1 MASLALQ
8 NSMDTKALPDATDLR
23 RVLVDILYHGQF
35 GALLI
40 LGIDPL
46 NQTNKC
52 DVTEVWKE
60 LNSMADVI
68 PALDGFRIAEDKVAV
83 LFDADDARVH
93 EIPSSLP
100 AVIAEQTRL
109 RISCGGIKISN
120 EDYGLHPQMSEM
132 IFSTAQCVLARA
144 QEHASTQ
151 VVWLTEKSAEDTLNL
166 TDISLNFFREI
177 ARINAAQ
184 VQRMTLESRTDFLT
198 GLHNRRGFE
207 AVFTRMVQ
215 RSNRNGNPLALYYID
230 SDSLKA
236 INDSKGHDAG
246 DRFIVDLAQVLND
259 MLRGSDLLSRWAG
272 DEFAAVVEN
281 TSRARAYAIARRL
294 NRAVDDRTEG
304 TISIGVFHGVPK
316 SEEDAL
322 RKADDALYRVKN
334 RGKNDIEL
342 TDPV

>member
-1 MASLALQ
+1 MASPALQ
-8 NSMDTKALPDATDLR
+8 NGMDTKALPGATDLKR
-23 RVLVDILYHGQF
+23 ALVDILYRRQF

-40 LGIDPL
+40 FSIDPFNRASGDNIGQAL
-46 NQTNKC
+46 K
-52 DVTEVWKE
+52 V
-60 LNSMADVI
+60 LNSIVI
-68 PALDGFRIAEDKVAV
+68 PTPESFHITDDKIAV
-83 LFDADDARVH
+83 LFDADEARVR

-100 AVIAEQTRL
+100 AVIAEQTGHRV
-109 RISCGGIKISN
+109 SCGGVKISS

-144 QEHASTQ
+144 QQHALPH
-151 VVWLTEKSAEDTLNL
+151 VVWLTEKSAEDILYL
-166 TDISLNFFREI
+166 TDISLNFFRKI
-177 ARINAAQ
+177 ARINATR

-198 GLHNRRGFE
+198 GLYNRRGFE
-207 AVFTRMVQ
+207 AVFTRMV
-215 RSNRNGNPLALYYID
+215 RRANRNGNPLALYYID

-259 MLRGSDLLSRWAG
+259 MLRASDLLSRWAG

-294 NRAVDDRTEG
+294 NRAVDERTEG
-304 TISIGVFHGVPK
+304 TISIGVYHGVPK
-316 SEEDAL
+316 SMEDAF
-322 RKADDALYRVKN
+322 RQADTALYRVKN

-342 TDPV
+342 ADPV

>member
-1 MASLALQ
+1 MASPALQ
-8 NSMDTKALPDATDLR
+8 DSMDTKALPDATDLKR
-23 RVLVDILYHGQF
+23 ALVDILYRRQF
-35 GALLI
+35 GAFLI
-40 LGIDPL
+40 LGIDPPNRTPGDNMGQAL
-46 NQTNKC
+46 K
-52 DVTEVWKE
+52 V
-60 LNSMADVI
+60 LNSTVI
-68 PALDGFRIAEDKVAV
+68 PAPESFRIAKNKIAV

-93 EIPSSLP
+93 KILSSLP
-100 AVIAEQTRL
+100 AVIADQTGL
-109 RISCGGIKISN
+109 RVFCGGVKISS

-144 QEHASTQ
+144 QQHASPH
-151 VVWLTEKSAEDTLNL
+151 VVWLTEKASEDILYL

-177 ARINAAQ
+177 ARINATR

-198 GLHNRRGFE
+198 GLYNRRGFE
-207 AVFTRMVQ
+207 AVFTRMVR

-259 MLRGSDLLSRWAG
+259 MLRASDLLSRWAG

-281 TSRARAYAIARRL
+281 TPRARAYAIARRL
-294 NRAVDDRTEG
+294 NRAVNERTEG
-304 TISIGVFHGVPK
+304 TISIGVYHGVPK
-316 SEEDAL
+316 SMEDAF
-322 RKADDALYRVKN
+322 RQADAALYRVKN

-342 TDPV
+342 ADPV

>member
-8 NSMDTKALPDATDLR
+8 NSMDTKALPDASDLKR
-23 RVLVDILYHGQF
+23 ALVDILYRRQF

-46 NQTNKC
+46 NRTSGDNVLK
-52 DVTEVWKE
+52 V
-60 LNSMADVI
+60 LNSIII
-68 PALDGFRIAEDKVAV
+68 PTPESFHITDDKLAV
-83 LFDADDARVH
+83 LFDADDARVP

-100 AVIAEQTRL
+100 AEIAEQTGHRV
-109 RISCGGIKISN
+109 SCGGIKISS
-120 EDYGLHPQMSEM
+120 EDYGLHPQMSGI

-144 QEHASTQ
+144 QQHAIPH
-151 VVWLTEKSAEDTLNL
+151 VVWLTEKSTEDTLS
-166 TDISLNFFREI
+166 DISLNFFREI
-177 ARINAAQ
+177 ARINAAL

-198 GLHNRRGFE
+198 GLYNRRGFE
-207 AVFTRMVQ
+207 AVFTRMV
-215 RSNRNGNPLALYYID
+215 RRANRNGKPLALYYID

-246 DRFIVDLAQVLND
+246 DRFIADLAQVLSD
-259 MLRGSDLLSRWAG
+259 MLRGSDLLSRLAG

-294 NRAVDDRTEG
+294 NRAVDERTEG
-304 TISIGVFHGVPK
+304 TISIGVYHGVPE
-316 SEEDAL
+316 STEDAL
-322 RKADDALYRVKN
+322 RKADAALYRVKN

-342 TDPV
+342 ADPV

>member
-1 MASLALQ
+1 MASLSLQ
-8 NSMDTKALPDATDLR
+8 DSMGTKALPGASDLKR
-23 RVLVDILYHGQF
+23 ALVDILYRRQF

-40 LGIDPL
+40 FGIDPPNRVPGDNMGQVL
-46 NQTNKC
+46 K
-52 DVTEVWKE
+52 V
-60 LNSMADVI
+60 LNSIVI
-68 PALDGFRIAEDKVAV
+68 PAPKSFHITDDKVAV
-83 LFDADDARVH
+83 LFDADDARVR

-100 AVIAEQTRL
+100 AVIAEQTGHRV
-109 RISCGGIKISN
+109 SCGGLKISS

-144 QEHASTQ
+144 QQHAIPH
-151 VVWLTEKSAEDTLNL
+151 VVWLTEKSAEDILYL

-177 ARINAAQ
+177 ARINAAR

-198 GLHNRRGFE
+198 GLYNRRGFE
-207 AVFTRMVQ
+207 AVFTRMVR
-215 RSNRNGNPLALYYID
+215 RSNLNGKPLALYYID

-246 DRFIVDLAQVLND
+246 DRFIIDLAQVLND
-259 MLRGSDLLSRWAG
+259 MLRASDLLSRWAG

-294 NRAVDDRTEG
+294 NRAIDERTEG
-304 TISIGVFHGVPK
+304 TISIGVYHGVPK
-316 SEEDAL
+316 SMEDAF
-322 RKADDALYRVKN
+322 RQADAALYRVKK

-342 TDPV
+342 ADLV